1 MQKQQIELDQSF
13 ETTSASSMAISRPS
27 SARNM
32 MMAKNLSEIKM
43 KSHFSQIK
51 MQEEPLK
58 KQVTELV
65 ERIKQEPVIV
75 DVDKDIKDKKEQ
87 EYWDLKEKQQA
98 YLLKLPVI
106 TAAHGRPLRSFSTE

>member
-1 MQKQQIELDQSF
+1 
-13 ETTSASSMAISRPS
+13 
-27 SARNM
+27 

-75 DVDKDIKDKKEQ
+75 DVD
-87 EYWDLKEKQQA
+87 
-98 YLLKLPVI
+98 
-106 TAAHGRPLRSFSTE
+106 